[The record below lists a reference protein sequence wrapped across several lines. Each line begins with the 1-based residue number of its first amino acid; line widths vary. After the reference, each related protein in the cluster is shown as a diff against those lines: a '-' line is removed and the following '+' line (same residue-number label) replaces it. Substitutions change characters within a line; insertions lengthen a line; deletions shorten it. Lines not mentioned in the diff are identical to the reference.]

1 MSYSNF
7 ARRMGAGVTLAAVI
21 AGSVLGAS
29 MPASADGGS
38 RNAIYVSTNDAAGNA
53 IAVYNRADDGTL
65 TAGAVV
71 PTGGRGTGAG
81 LGSQGAVVL
90 AKNGKWLLA
99 VNAGS
104 NEISA
109 FQVSRK
115 GLRLTGKIGSG
126 GQNPTSVTLH
136 DEWVYVLNAG
146 GPTDAGNITGFELGE
161 NGELSPL
168 AGSTQPLSN
177 QGTGASTA
185 PAQIQFSPEGGSLV
199 VTERATNKIVIYPV
213 NDYGIAGAGTAYAS
227 AGATPFGFTFDKRE
241 HLLVSE
247 AFGGAPNASAL
258 SSYDLPEDGPLTT
271 LSPSVATQQTA
282 ACWVV
287 ATKNGKFAYTTNTG
301 SASVSGYR
309 INRDGTLSL
318 LKANGVSGTTGA
330 GPIDM
335 GFSNNSRF
343 LYTLNGR
350 ADSISVFRVEEDGEL
365 WPVQEVIGV
374 PVNAAGLAS
383 R

>member
-1 MSYSNF
+1 MSNSKT
-7 ARRMGAGVTLAAVI
+7 ARHFGAGVTLAAVV
-21 AGSVLGAS
+21 AGSLLGAAA
-29 MPASADGGS
+29 PAAADSGS

-53 IAVYNRADDGTL
+53 IASYERADDGTL

-81 LGSQGAVVL
+81 LGSQGSVVL
-90 AKNGKWLLA
+90 GKNGRWLLT

-104 NEISA
+104 NEISV

-136 DEWVYVLNAG
+136 DERVYVLNAG
-146 GPTDAGNITGFELGE
+146 GPTNAGNISGFELGD

-177 QGTGASTA
+177 QGVGASTA
-185 PAQIQFSPEGGSLV
+185 PAQIQFTPEGESLV

-213 NDYGIAGAGTAYAS
+213 NDSGIAGAGVAYAS

-258 SSYDLPEDGPLTT
+258 SSYDLPEDGQLTT
-271 LSPSVATQQTA
+271 LSPSAATQQTA
-282 ACWVV
+282 ACWAV
-287 ATKNGKFAYTTNTG
+287 ATKNGKYAYVTNTG
-301 SASVSGYR
+301 SGSVSGYR
-309 INRDGTLSL
+309 IDRHGNLSL
-318 LKANGVSGTTGA
+318 LKANGVSGITGA

-335 GFSNNSRF
+335 GLSSNSRF
-343 LYTLNGR
+343 LYTLNAR
-350 ADSISVFRVEEDGEL
+350 ADSISVFRVEENGEL
-365 WPVQEVIGV
+365 WPVQEVSGV